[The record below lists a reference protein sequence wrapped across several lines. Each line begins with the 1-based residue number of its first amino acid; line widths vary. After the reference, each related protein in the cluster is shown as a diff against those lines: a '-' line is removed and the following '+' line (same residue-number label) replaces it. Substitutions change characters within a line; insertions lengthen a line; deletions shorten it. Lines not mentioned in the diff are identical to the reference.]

1 MTRKRQGRRT
11 HSNQKK
17 SKQQSRVAIPILA
30 ALLIGILGIWLLF
43 QQDEADSTKIEIK
56 LAPVSQLSDRVLAA
70 PPVVQETYRFAIAN
84 PEILS
89 QLPCY
94 CGCGNMGHESDLD
107 CFVEE
112 FNPDGTVAVFGYH
125 AYE

>member
-1 MTRKRQGRRT
+1 MTRKRQGKRT
-11 HSNQKK
+11 YPEKK
-17 SKQQSRVAIPILA
+17 SKQRSRVAIPILA
-30 ALLIGILGIWLLF
+30 ALLIGILGIWLFF
-43 QQDEADSTKIEIK
+43 QQDETGSTGTEIQ
-56 LAPVSQLSDRVLAA
+56 LAPISQLSDKVMAA
-70 PPVVQETYRFAIAN
+70 PPLVQEAYRFAIAN
-84 PEILS
+84 PDILS

-94 CGCGNMGHESDLD
+94 CGCGNMGHQSDLD

>member
-1 MTRKRQGRRT
+1 MTRKKQGKRT
-11 HSNQKK
+11 RSNQKK
-17 SKQQSRVAIPILA
+17 SKQQSRVAIPILV
-30 ALLIGILGIWLLF
+30 ALFIGIVGIWFLF
-43 QQDEADSTKIEIK
+43 RQDEAGATEIR

-70 PPVVQETYRFAIAN
+70 PPVVQEAYRFAIAN
-84 PEILS
+84 PDILS
-89 QLPCY
+89 QIPCY

-112 FNPDGTVAVFGYH
+112 FNPDATVAVFGYH

>member
-1 MTRKRQGRRT
+1 MTRKRQKIKRT
-11 HSNQKK
+11 RTGQKK
-17 SKQQSRVAIPILA
+17 SNKWLYIAIPILA
-30 ALLIGILGIWLLF
+30 ILLAGVGGTWLLV
-43 QQDEADSTKIEIK
+43 QGDADSTGDEIE
-56 LAPVSQLSDRVLAA
+56 LAPVSQLSDKVRAA
-70 PPVVQETYRFAIAN
+70 PPLVQEAYRFAIAN

-107 CFVEE
+107 CFVKE

>member
-1 MTRKRQGRRT
+1 MTRKRQRT
-11 HSNQKK
+11 KRAHTGQKK
-17 SKQQSRVAIPILA
+17 SNKWLYIAIPILA
-30 ALLIGILGIWLLF
+30 ILIAGVGGRWLVA
-43 QQDEADSTKIEIK
+43 QEDADSTGDEIE
-56 LAPVSQLSDRVLAA
+56 LAPVSQLSDKVRAA
-70 PPVVQETYRFAIAN
+70 PPLVQEAYRFAIAN